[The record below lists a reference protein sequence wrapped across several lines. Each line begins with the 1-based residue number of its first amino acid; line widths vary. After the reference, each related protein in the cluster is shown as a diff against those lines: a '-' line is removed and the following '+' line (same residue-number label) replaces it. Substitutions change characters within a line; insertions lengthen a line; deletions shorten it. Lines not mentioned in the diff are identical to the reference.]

1 MNSGIGCLHRKPAA
15 IHSFNKY
22 LLSAYSVP
30 EHYSGAGDTLV
41 GTKKMMVSVPWR
53 TEFESERER
62 VEGGEW
68 KKERERGVVNEIQ

>member
-1 MNSGIGCLHRKPAA
+1 
-15 IHSFNKY
+15 
-22 LLSAYSVP
+22 
-30 EHYSGAGDTLV
+30 
-41 GTKKMMVSVPWR
+41 MMVSVPWR